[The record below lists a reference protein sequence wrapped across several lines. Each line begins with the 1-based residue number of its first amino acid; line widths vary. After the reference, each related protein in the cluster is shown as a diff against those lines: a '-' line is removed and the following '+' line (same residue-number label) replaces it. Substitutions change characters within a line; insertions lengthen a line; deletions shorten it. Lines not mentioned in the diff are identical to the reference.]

1 MSGLHNPSD
10 FAFMHLV
17 LSMHFTILI
26 KVICGMR
33 AQRMG
38 IAIFIKVALKA
49 GYDWSCSSVK
59 KKTVWSVQCVL
70 IKQLHKGKNQTLPI
84 PIDPLL

>member
-1 MSGLHNPSD
+1 
-10 FAFMHLV
+10 
-17 LSMHFTILI
+17 
-26 KVICGMR
+26 
-33 AQRMG
+33 MG